1 MKDILGHLLIAVLAV
16 VGVVAATLLPIA
28 ISWAAVVFI
37 LWLICLCFALPFN
50 LLYATGVWLLIILV
64 SSVFRRKS

>member
-1 MKDILGHLLIAVLAV
+1 MKDVLGSIAIVFLAV
-16 VGVVAATLLPIA
+16 AGAVVATLLPIA